1 MILLRQDAD
10 AAGVIV
16 TTMTTRRRVHRQ
28 ARAPALAALLC
39 VAAAAQADVTEAPST
54 RWHVQAAAGLDAVV
68 FIGALTGNSLQYQH
82 YRTEVD
88 FIRPRLDGEARAA
101 LERLTEFAQ
110 LHGMLVGPNLALL
123 FSAGPV
129 DSLDDVIASA
139 RNPEARLR
147 PGLERS
153 EYWDPREWNSVRDE
167 TLPDV
172 LAVLLGL
179 RDAGFEAYWRDIAA
193 PTLELRVGATRN
205 YLRRFDIIPEHE
217 RLLGRSLD
225 PEIDVFLL
233 YFSKPY
239 GIRVTGQ
246 RFASHHSYPMYIQLR
261 TATHEMFHP
270 PFERGDQSV
279 YERLEELRTD
289 PWMQS
294 ILTGHDAAIGY
305 NTFPELLDES
315 ATQALDQIVA
325 DRMGFDQGPGARW
338 RTADGGMHMLAA
350 AIYQMLVA
358 DRFGRKGGRF
368 AEWFDSA
375 IDRGLLAPAEVK
387 RRAALVVGQ
396 DAVDRWN
403 PE

>member
-1 MILLRQDAD
+1 MTIRHRLHGHVRTLAVL
-10 AAGVIV
+10 AGLCLATI
-16 TTMTTRRRVHRQ
+16 T
-28 ARAPALAALLC
+28 APAGTT
-39 VAAAAQADVTEAPST
+39 ADQST
-54 RWHVQAAAGLDAVV
+54 RWHVQTAAGLDAVV
-68 FIGALTGNSLQYQH
+68 FIGALTGNSLQYEH
-82 YRTEVD
+82 YEQETEFV
-88 FIRPRLDGEARAA
+88 RSRLEGDAAAA
-101 LERLTEFAQ
+101 LERLTEFAELQ
-110 LHGMLVGPNLALL
+110 GMLVGPNLALI

-139 RNPEARLR
+139 RDPDARLR
-147 PGLERS
+147 PGLETS
-153 EYWDPREWNSVRDE
+153 EYWDAGEWASVRDE

-179 RDAGFEAYWRDIAA
+179 REAGFEAYWRKIAQ
-193 PTLELRVGATRN
+193 PTLEMRVEATRS
-205 YLRRFDIIPEHE
+205 YLQRFDIIPEHE

-270 PFERGDQSV
+270 PFERGDHSV
-279 YERLEELRTD
+279 YERLDELRTD

-294 ILTGHDAAIGY
+294 ILNGHDPSIGY

-350 AIYQMLVA
+350 AIYQMLRQ
-358 DRFGRKGGRF
+358 DRFGETGGTF

-375 IDRGLLAPAEVK
+375 IDRGMFTPAEVK
-387 RRAALVVGQ
+387 RRAARVVGQ

-403 PE
+403 RK

>member
-1 MILLRQDAD
+1 
-10 AAGVIV
+10 
-16 TTMTTRRRVHRQ
+16 MTTRQRLHGPVPLS
-28 ARAPALAALLC
+28 ALLAALVVATLLRA
-39 VAAAAQADVTEAPST
+39 VAAEVHST
-54 RWHVQAAAGLDAVV
+54 RWHVQTAAGLDAVV
-68 FIGALTGNSLQYQH
+68 FIGALTGNSLQHENYEA
-82 YRTEVD
+82 EVD
-88 FIRPRLDGEARAA
+88 FIRRRLGGEAHAA

-110 LHGMLVGPNLALL
+110 LHGMLVGPNLALI

-139 RNPEARLR
+139 REPESRLR
-147 PGLERS
+147 PALEES
-153 EYWDPREWNSVRDE
+153 EYWD
-167 TLPDV
+167 T
-172 LAVLLGL
+172 
-179 RDAGFEAYWRDIAA
+179 AGFESYWRDIAA
-193 PTLELRVGATRN
+193 PTLEIRVDATRR
-205 YLRRFDIIPEHE
+205 YLQRFDIIPEHE
-217 RLLGRSLD
+217 RLLGRSLN
-225 PEIDVFLL
+225 PEIDLFLL

-270 PFERGDQSV
+270 PFDRGNHSV
-279 YERLEELRTD
+279 YERLEELRAD

-294 ILTGHDAAIGY
+294 ILTGHDPAIGY

-350 AIYQMLVA
+350 AIYQMLVE
-358 DRFGRKGGRF
+358 DRFGDEGGDF
-368 AEWFDSA
+368 DTWFDSA
-375 IDRGLLAPAEVK
+375 IDRGLLAPAQVK

-396 DAVDRWN
+396 DAVDRWE

>member
-1 MILLRQDAD
+1 M
-10 AAGVIV
+10 
-16 TTMTTRRRVHRQ
+16 MTRHPLHTPFG
-28 ARAPALAALLC
+28 ALALAALLC
-39 VAAAAQADVTEAPST
+39 AAMPGPAAAKDERST
-54 RWHVQAAAGLDAVV
+54 RWHVQTAAGLDAVV
-68 FIGALTGNSLQYQH
+68 FIGALTGNSLQYEH
-82 YRTEVD
+82 YEPEVD
-88 FIRPRLDGEARAA
+88 HIRPRLDGNATAA
-101 LERLTEFAQ
+101 LERLTEFAE
-110 LHGMLVGPNLALL
+110 LHGMLLGPNLALI

-129 DSLDDVIASA
+129 ESLDDVIASA
-139 RNPEARLR
+139 RAPEARLR
-147 PGLERS
+147 PGLETS
-153 EYWDPREWNSVRDE
+153 EYWDAREWASVRDE

-172 LAVLLGL
+172 LAILLGL
-179 RDAGFEAYWRDIAA
+179 RDAGFERYWQDIAA
-193 PTLELRVGATRN
+193 PTLEMRVEATRK
-205 YLRRFDIIPEHE
+205 YLQRFDIIPEHE
-217 RLLGRSLD
+217 RLLGRTLD

-239 GIRVTGQ
+239 GIRVAGQ

-270 PFERGDQSV
+270 PFERGDHSV
-279 YERLEELRTD
+279 YERLDELRTD

-294 ILTGHDAAIGY
+294 ILTGHDPAIGY

-350 AIYQMLVA
+350 AIYQMLRE
-358 DRFGRKGGRF
+358 DRFGETGGRF

-375 IDRGLLAPAEVK
+375 IDRGLFAPAEVK

-396 DAVDRWN
+396 DAVNRWN
-403 PE
+403 GE

>member
-1 MILLRQDAD
+1 M
-10 AAGVIV
+10 
-16 TTMTTRRRVHRQ
+16 HRQ
-28 ARAPALAALLC
+28 TRALALAALLY
-39 VAAAAQADVTEAPST
+39 VVTAAQTAAAADPYT
-54 RWHVQAAAGLDAVV
+54 RWHVQTAAGLDAVV
-68 FIGALTGNSLQYQH
+68 FIGALTGNSLQYEH
-82 YRTEVD
+82 YRPEVD

-101 LERLTEFAQ
+101 LERLTEFAELQ
-110 LHGMLVGPNLALL
+110 GMLIGPNLALI

-129 DSLDDVIASA
+129 ESLDDVIASA
-139 RNPEARLR
+139 REPETRLR
-147 PGLERS
+147 PALEKS
-153 EYWDPREWNSVRDE
+153 EYWDPREWSSVRDE

-172 LAVLLGL
+172 LALLLGL
-179 RDAGFEAYWRDIAA
+179 RDAGFEAYWRDVAE
-193 PTLELRVGATRN
+193 PTLAMRVEGTQK
-205 YLRRFDIIPEHE
+205 YLSRFDIIPEHE

-246 RFASHHSYPMYIQLR
+246 RFASHHSYPMYVQLR

-270 PFERGDQSV
+270 PFERGDRSV
-279 YERLEELRTD
+279 YERLEQLRTD

-294 ILTGHDAAIGY
+294 ILTGHDPAIGY
-305 NTFPELLDES
+305 NNFPELLDES

-338 RTADGGMHMLAA
+338 RNADGGMHMLAA
-350 AIYQMLVA
+350 AIYQMLEE

-368 AEWFDSA
+368 ADWFDSA
-375 IDRGLLAPAEVK
+375 IDRGLLVPAEVK
-387 RRAALVVGQ
+387 RRAALVVGR

>member
-1 MILLRQDAD
+1 MHGQTRLLVLV
-10 AAGVIV
+10 G
-16 TTMTTRRRVHRQ
+16 
-28 ARAPALAALLC
+28 LLC
-39 VAAAAQADVTEAPST
+39 VATAPCAAVAKDNATL
-54 RWHVQAAAGLDAVV
+54 WHVQTAAGLDAVV

-82 YRTEVD
+82 YEAEVD
-88 FIRPRLDGEARAA
+88 FIRPRLDREALAA
-101 LERLTEFAQ
+101 LERLTEFSE
-110 LHGMLVGPNLALL
+110 LHGMLVGPNLALI

-129 DSLDDVIASA
+129 DSLEDVIASA
-139 RNPEARLR
+139 REPETRLR
-147 PGLERS
+147 PALAKS
-153 EYWDPREWNSVRDE
+153 DYWDPGEWTSLRDE

-179 RDAGFEAYWRDIAA
+179 RNAGFERYWREIAA
-193 PTLELRVGATRN
+193 PTLEMRVEATRK
-205 YLRRFDIIPEHE
+205 YLQRFDIIPEHE
-217 RLLGRSLD
+217 RLLGRRLH

-233 YFSKPY
+233 HFSKPY

-270 PFERGDQSV
+270 PFERGDNSV

-294 ILTGHDAAIGY
+294 ILTGHDPAIGY

-315 ATQALDQIVA
+315 ATQALDQIVS

-350 AIYQMLVA
+350 AIYQMLVE
-358 DRFGRKGGRF
+358 DGFGNKGGRF
-368 AEWFDSA
+368 SDWFDSA
-375 IDRGLLAPAEVK
+375 IERGLLSPAEVK
-387 RRAALVVGQ
+387 RRAALIVGK
-396 DAVDRWN
+396 DAVDRWE

>member
-1 MILLRQDAD
+1 
-10 AAGVIV
+10 
-16 TTMTTRRRVHRQ
+16 MTTRQRLHGPVPLS
-28 ARAPALAALLC
+28 ALLAALVVATLLRA
-39 VAAAAQADVTEAPST
+39 VAAEVHST
-54 RWHVQAAAGLDAVV
+54 RWHVQTAAGLDAVV
-68 FIGALTGNSLQYQH
+68 FIGALTGNSLQHENYEA
-82 YRTEVD
+82 EVD
-88 FIRPRLDGEARAA
+88 FIRRRLGGEAHAA

-110 LHGMLVGPNLALL
+110 LHGMLVGPNLALI

-139 RNPEARLR
+139 REPESRLR
-147 PGLERS
+147 PALEES
-153 EYWDPREWNSVRDE
+153 EYWDTREWTWVRDE

-179 RDAGFEAYWRDIAA
+179 RDAGFESYWRDIAA
-193 PTLELRVGATRN
+193 PTLEIRVDATRR
-205 YLRRFDIIPEHE
+205 YLQRFDIIPEHE
-217 RLLGRSLD
+217 RLLGRSLN
-225 PEIDVFLL
+225 PEIDLLLL

-270 PFERGDQSV
+270 PFDRGNHSV
-279 YERLEELRTD
+279 YERLEELRAD

-294 ILTGHDAAIGY
+294 ILTGHDPAIGY

-350 AIYQMLVA
+350 AIYQMLVE
-358 DRFGRKGGRF
+358 DRFGDEGGDF
-368 AEWFDSA
+368 DTWFDSA
-375 IDRGLLAPAEVK
+375 IDRGLLAPAQVK

-396 DAVDRWN
+396 DAVDRWE

>member
-1 MILLRQDAD
+1 MAVRTGTTAD
-10 AAGVIV
+10 Y
-16 TTMTTRRRVHRQ
+16 
-28 ARAPALAALLC
+28 
-39 VAAAAQADVTEAPST
+39 ST
-54 RWHVQAAAGLDAVV
+54 RWHVQTAAGLDAVV
-68 FIGALTGNSLQYQH
+68 FIGALTGSSLQYE
-82 YRTEVD
+82 YYGREAGFV
-88 FIRPRLDGEARAA
+88 RSRLNGDATAA
-101 LERLTEFAQ
+101 LQRLTEFAE
-110 LHGMLVGPNLALL
+110 LHGMLVGPNLALI

-139 RNPEARLR
+139 RDPDARLR
-147 PGLERS
+147 PGLQTS
-153 EYWDPREWNSVRDE
+153 EYWDPREWTSVRDE

-179 RDAGFEAYWRDIAA
+179 REAGFEAYWRRIAQ
-193 PTLELRVGATRN
+193 PTLEMRVEATRK
-205 YLRRFDIIPEHE
+205 YLQRFDIIPEHE

-239 GIRVTGQ
+239 GIRITGQ
-246 RFASHHSYPMYIQLR
+246 RLASHHSYPMYIQLR
-261 TATHEMFHP
+261 TATHELFHP
-270 PFERGDQSV
+270 PFERGDHSV
-279 YERLEELRTD
+279 YERLDELRTD

-294 ILTGHDAAIGY
+294 ILNNHDPSIGY

-350 AIYQMLVA
+350 AIYQMLRQ
-358 DRFGRKGGRF
+358 DRFDETGGTF
-368 AEWFDSA
+368 SEWFDSA
-375 IDRGLLAPAEVK
+375 IDRGLFAPAEVK
-387 RRAALVVGQ
+387 RRAAQVVGQ

-403 PE
+403 RK

>member
-1 MILLRQDAD
+1 MIIPGQDDA

-16 TTMTTRRRVHRQ
+16 TSMTTRRTKHRRARVLV
-28 ARAPALAALLC
+28 LAGMLC
-39 VAAAAQADVTEAPST
+39 VATALRAAAADIQST
-54 RWHVQAAAGLDAVV
+54 RWHVQTAAGLDAVV
-68 FIGALTGNSLQYQH
+68 FIGALTGNSLQYDH
-82 YRTEVD
+82 YEAEVAV
-88 FIRPRLDGEARAA
+88 IRPRLDAEARAA
-101 LERLTEFAQ
+101 LERLTEFAE
-110 LHGMLVGPNLALL
+110 LHGMLVGPNLALI

-129 DSLDDVIASA
+129 ESLDDVIASA
-139 RNPEARLR
+139 REPETRLR
-147 PGLERS
+147 PALEKS
-153 EYWDPREWNSVRDE
+153 EYWDPGEWTWVRDE

-179 RDAGFEAYWRDIAA
+179 RDAGFERYWREAAA
-193 PTLELRVGATRN
+193 PTLGIRVEATRK
-205 YLRRFDIIPEHE
+205 YLQRFDIIPEHE
-217 RLLGRSLD
+217 RLLGRRLD

-270 PFERGDQSV
+270 PFERGDHSV
-279 YERLEELRTD
+279 YERLEELRED

-294 ILTGHDAAIGY
+294 ILTGHDPAIGY

-350 AIYQMLVA
+350 AIYQMLTE
-358 DRFGRKGGRF
+358 DRFGDEGGRF

-375 IDRGLLAPAEVK
+375 IDRGLLTPAEVR
-387 RRAALVVGQ
+387 RRAAKIVGQ
-396 DAVDRWN
+396 EAVDRWN

>member
-1 MILLRQDAD
+1 MART
-10 AAGVIV
+10 AA
-16 TTMTTRRRVHRQ
+16 
-28 ARAPALAALLC
+28 AALCIAAAALR
-39 VAAAAQADVTEAPST
+39 VAAAADQST
-54 RWHVQAAAGLDAVV
+54 HWHVQSALGLDAVV
-68 FIGALTGNSLQYQH
+68 FIGALAGNSLQYEH
-82 YRTEVD
+82 YRTEVGVM
-88 FIRPRLDGEARAA
+88 RPRLNAEATAA
-101 LERLTEFAQ
+101 LQRLTEFAE
-110 LHGMLVGPNLALL
+110 LHNMLIGPNLALI

-129 DSLDDVIASA
+129 ESLDDVIASA
-139 RNPEARLR
+139 REPEVHLR
-147 PGLERS
+147 PGLETS
-153 EYWDPREWNSVRDE
+153 EYWDPGEWTWVRDE

-179 RDAGFEAYWRDIAA
+179 RAAGFESYWNDIAA
-193 PTLELRVGATRN
+193 RTLGLRIDATRN

-246 RFASHHSYPMYIQLR
+246 RFASHFSYPMYIQLR

-270 PFERGDQSV
+270 PFRRGDVSV
-279 YERLEELRTD
+279 YERLEELRRD

-294 ILTGHDAAIGY
+294 ILNGHDQAIGY
-305 NTFPELLDES
+305 NTFPDLLDES

-325 DRMGFDQGPGARW
+325 DRMDFDQGPGSRW

-350 AIYQMLVA
+350 AIYRMLT
-358 DRFGRKGGRF
+358 DDHFDETGGTF
-368 AEWFDSA
+368 AEWFDAA
-375 IDRGLLAPAEVK
+375 IDRGLFAPAEVK

-403 PE
+403 PD

>member
-1 MILLRQDAD
+1 MSIRHRLHGHVRTLAVVAGLCFATVAVRAGATAD
-10 AAGVIV
+10 
-16 TTMTTRRRVHRQ
+16 Q
-28 ARAPALAALLC
+28 
-39 VAAAAQADVTEAPST
+39 ST
-54 RWHVQAAAGLDAVV
+54 LWHVQTAAGLDAIV
-68 FIGALTGNSLQYQH
+68 FIGALTGKSLQYGH
-82 YRTEVD
+82 YEREAEFV
-88 FIRPRLDGEARAA
+88 RSQLDGDATAA
-101 LERLTEFAQ
+101 LERLNEFAE
-110 LHGMLVGPNLALL
+110 LHGMLVGPNLALI

-139 RNPEARLR
+139 RDPEARLR
-147 PGLERS
+147 PGLETS
-153 EYWDPREWNSVRDE
+153 EYWDAREWTSLRDE

-179 RDAGFEAYWRDIAA
+179 REAGFDAYWREIAQ
-193 PTLELRVGATRN
+193 PTLEMRVEATRK
-205 YLRRFDIIPEHE
+205 YLQRFDIIPEHE

-233 YFSKPY
+233 YFSRPY

-270 PFERGDQSV
+270 PFERGDFSV
-279 YERLEELRTD
+279 YERLDELRTD

-294 ILTGHDAAIGY
+294 ILNGHDPSIGY
-305 NTFPELLDES
+305 NTFPDLLDES

-350 AIYQMLVA
+350 AIYQMLRQ
-358 DRFGRKGGRF
+358 DRFGETGGTF
-368 AEWFDSA
+368 AEWFDAA
-375 IDRGLLAPAEVK
+375 IDRGLFTPAEVK
-387 RRAALVVGQ
+387 RRAARIVGQ

-403 PE
+403 RE

>member
-1 MILLRQDAD
+1 MTIRHRLHEHVRTLAVVAGLCLATVALR
-10 AAGVIV
+10 AGA
-16 TTMTTRRRVHRQ
+16 TAEQ
-28 ARAPALAALLC
+28 F
-39 VAAAAQADVTEAPST
+39 T
-54 RWHVQAAAGLDAVV
+54 RWHVQTAAGLDAIV
-68 FIGALTGNSLQYQH
+68 FIGALTGNSLQYEH
-82 YRTEVD
+82 YQREVE
-88 FIRPRLDGEARAA
+88 FVRSRLDDDAVAA
-101 LERLTEFAQ
+101 LERLAEFAELQ
-110 LHGMLVGPNLALL
+110 GMLVGPNLALI

-139 RNPEARLR
+139 RDPDTRLR
-147 PGLERS
+147 PGLETS
-153 EYWDPREWNSVRDE
+153 EYWDDHEWTSVRDE

-179 RDAGFEAYWRDIAA
+179 REAGFEAYWRKIAQ
-193 PTLELRVGATRN
+193 PTLEMRIEATRY
-205 YLRRFDIIPEHE
+205 YLQRFDIIPEHQ

-270 PFERGDQSV
+270 PFERGDHSV
-279 YERLEELRTD
+279 YERLDELRTD

-294 ILTGHDAAIGY
+294 ILNGHDPSIGY

-350 AIYQMLVA
+350 AIYQMLRQ
-358 DRFGRKGGRF
+358 DRFGETGGTF

-375 IDRGLLAPAEVK
+375 IDRGLFTPAEVK
-387 RRAALVVGQ
+387 RRAARVVGQ

-403 PE
+403 RK